1 MIYSFV
7 QESRELKKSFD
18 EVTKLYNDK
27 LEEQRR
33 FRERT
38 QRANETLTNLKLS
51 LVTKLSDIES
61 KFNCSSILHSSNL
74 VLFPWGFTKYFT
86 KITSSW
92 NWIFCNVAGYFVGR
106 KELND
111 VIEKLRIL
119 DEKVH
124 NKFCQIALDSIA
136 LGQCANKGD
145 DTKVK
150 LEDIPEGFCSRL
162 KGTWI
167 WSLV

>member
-1 MIYSFV
+1 MMIYSFV

-61 KFNCSSILHSSNL
+61 KFNCSSIFHSSNL

-92 NWIFCNVAGYFVGR
+92 N
-106 KELND
+106 
-111 VIEKLRIL
+111 
-119 DEKVH
+119 
-124 NKFCQIALDSIA
+124 
-136 LGQCANKGD
+136 
-145 DTKVK
+145 
-150 LEDIPEGFCSRL
+150 
-162 KGTWI
+162 
-167 WSLV
+167 